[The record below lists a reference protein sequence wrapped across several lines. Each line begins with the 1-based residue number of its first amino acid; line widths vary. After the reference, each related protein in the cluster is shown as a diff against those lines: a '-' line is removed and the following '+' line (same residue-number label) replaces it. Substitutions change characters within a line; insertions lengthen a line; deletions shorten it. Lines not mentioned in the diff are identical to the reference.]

1 MDQLLHQTYEDE
13 IRSLQEEIRALEQ
26 QAESNGI
33 YSDAFLKTID
43 MQREKFSM
51 QNPQS
56 WKCSYADLEAQL
68 QQTES
73 QIVLLTQLTGIGF
86 TKCTVTAVDKGN
98 KKAKQYRLSGYSH
111 SLQFELEFELT
122 EILTKENVTATVTE
136 LNIILESNEFC
147 DLSRFISRAEEKK
160 NLLLFFST
168 LPTFAKWY
176 EYRQVT
182 FKHFKNDFIWML
194 FVEQGSLEEF
204 RDRRYILEQ
213 GEKYPEVVRLP
224 EGSNAEYLILECSK
238 LPGVELKIFW
248 KIFVSE
254 KGVVTPVLDLLT
266 KIPAEALDFETKKV
280 VDNAPSSFRSLL
292 RLFGIEA
299 AIDCLIKLM

>member
-1 MDQLLHQTYEDE
+1 LQRPILPGLSELMDQLLHQTYEDE

-182 FKHFKNDFIWML
+182 FKHFK
-194 FVEQGSLEEF
+194 
-204 RDRRYILEQ
+204 
-213 GEKYPEVVRLP
+213 EKYPEVVRLP

-238 LPGVELKIFW
+238 LPG
-248 KIFVSE
+248 
-254 KGVVTPVLDLLT
+254 
-266 KIPAEALDFETKKV
+266 
-280 VDNAPSSFRSLL
+280 
-292 RLFGIEA
+292 
-299 AIDCLIKLM
+299 

>member
-1 MDQLLHQTYEDE
+1 MDQLLHQAYEDE
-13 IRSLQEEIRALEQ
+13 ICSLQEEIRTLEQ

-33 YSDAFLKTID
+33 YSDAFLKTMD

-56 WKCSYADLEAQL
+56 CSYADLEAQL

-86 TKCTVTAVDKGN
+86 TKCTVTAVEKGN
-98 KKAKQYRLSGYSH
+98 EKAKQYRLSGYSH

-122 EILTKENVTATVTE
+122 EILTKENVTVTVTE

-182 FKHFKNDFIWML
+182 FKHFK
-194 FVEQGSLEEF
+194 
-204 RDRRYILEQ
+204 
-213 GEKYPEVVRLP
+213 EKYPEVVRLP
-224 EGSNAEYLILECSK
+224 EGSNAEYLTLECSK

-266 KIPAEALDFETKKV
+266 KIPAEALDFETRKV

-292 RLFGIEA
+292 RLFGIES